1 MGVVPGQTIGEN
13 WSKKS
18 VTVVKRGGRRADL
31 YPLLCRSSRMC
42 SDHWLQ
48 HGHHEGPDHFSGAI
62 PSHSADPVERDVA
75 VPARGKEAE
84 LGYLHQY
91 FARP

>member
-1 MGVVPGQTIGEN
+1 
-13 WSKKS
+13 
-18 VTVVKRGGRRADL
+18 
-31 YPLLCRSSRMC
+31 MC

-91 FARP
+91 SVA